1 MPGVEEKMASIAD
14 AEQAPLDPTRMRDI
28 DLFAPSLKS
37 DPLPAFAEWVR
48 YEPFY
53 ATIAGAPAAVVTRY
67 RDVAAAFA
75 DHEKLSNEKP
85 RLPGWEKLDYF
96 NGELNIAF
104 SDPPVHTRL
113 RKTLASPL
121 LPTAIG
127 PLKHAAH
134 RIATELLDQVEG
146 DTIEAMEQ
154 LALPAARKVMLGALL
169 GLPEDDFGIFVTL
182 THEMFSLGDQP
193 EGAGH
198 PPSYTAA
205 WAAAQRYIDAVIDR
219 EQTAPSDGVIGE
231 LARAHRDGV
240 LSRGEMVAQM
250 ITLYAGG
257 TSPIA
262 TLIGSALLM
271 LARHPEQLALLR
283 AEPERMEAAID
294 EVLRYHS
301 PGLFNFRFARQ
312 DFDLNGLFV
321 PAGMPVY
328 MVGHAANFDPE
339 VYADP
344 FRFDIARDRK
354 PLLVFGRGI
363 HFCIGFHVAKLVTR
377 TVLAAALDRYP
388 QIALAD
394 PVIDYT
400 GNPQERAP
408 VAVRLRIS
416 RGN

>member
-1 MPGVEEKMASIAD
+1 MTIAHIR
-14 AEQAPLDPTRMRDI
+14 ALDESRMREI
-28 DLFAPSLKS
+28 DLFSPSLKS
-37 DPLPAFAEWVR
+37 DPLTAFAEWVR

-53 ATIAGAPAAVVTRY
+53 ATIAGATAAVVTRY

-75 DHEKLSNEKP
+75 DHEKLTSEKP

-104 SDPPVHTRL
+104 SDPPIHTRL

-121 LPTAIG
+121 LPNAIS
-127 PLKHAAH
+127 PLKPAVE
-134 RIATELLDQVEG
+134 RITRDLLDRIDG
-146 DTIEAMEQ
+146 NTMEVMAQ
-154 LALPAARKVMLGALL
+154 LALPVARSVVLGALL
-169 GLPEDDFGIFVTL
+169 GLPESDFGIFVTL

-193 EGAGH
+193 DGSGH
-198 PPSYTAA
+198 PPSYKAA
-205 WAAAQRYIDAVIDR
+205 WAAARDYIDAVIDR
-219 EQTAPSDGVIGE
+219 EQVAPTDGVIGE

-240 LSRGEMVAQM
+240 LTRGEMVAQM

-283 AEPERMEAAID
+283 AEPGRMEAAID

-301 PGLFNFRFARQ
+301 PGLFNFRFARD

-328 MVGHAANFDPE
+328 MVGHAANFDAE
-339 VYADP
+339 VYEDP
-344 FRFDIARDRK
+344 FRFDIARKRK

-363 HFCIGFHVAKLVTR
+363 HFCIGAP
-377 TVLAAALDRYP
+377 LA
-388 QIALAD
+388 
-394 PVIDYT
+394 
-400 GNPQERAP
+400 
-408 VAVRLRIS
+408 RIELQLSASAFMS
-416 RGN
+416 RGW